1 MLQGTTGVMGLTRQE
16 AAIGAAD
23 PLEDS
28 MTALPPSRVAI
39 SSPDAF
45 LAAVPHL
52 LGFPPEQSIV
62 LTGLATTPTGRDEI
76 TLVQR
81 FDIPPSSWSHEQ
93 LVEVSRNAMV
103 PMVRAGSDTVIVA
116 VFSDA
121 APNTE
126 VDLPQR
132 ALVDE
137 LIGAADDTGL
147 GIRDALY
154 TDGTTRWS
162 YGCTDPTC
170 CPPTGRVIP
179 EQVRT
184 LIAAE
189 FTAAGAAMVSSRDAL
204 TDELTPTDPQR
215 PGRIAALVTAAPT
228 GTDALEAWRDE
239 RIYRVHTVLADRV
252 PPTDLDCADVISALE
267 DIRVRDTVLWDLT
280 QSPGDAHRACTQLTD
295 ITRHAPAGHRAPV
308 ATVLG
313 LQQWM
318 TGDGAR
324 ARIAL
329 DHALRDQPDYS
340 LAGLADASV
349 NAGLPPATWRDL
361 MSAMPREHCRHGQTT
376 NSTSAP
382 GQRAAAPAP
391 AATGPQTRHAA
402 TRAPGLA
409 S

>member
-1 MLQGTTGVMGLTRQE
+1 
-16 AAIGAAD
+16 
-23 PLEDS
+23 

-52 LGFPPEQSIV
+52 LGFPPERSIV
-62 LTGLATTPTGRDEI
+62 LTGLATTPAGRDEL

-81 FDIPPSSWSHEQ
+81 FDIPPTDWSPEQ
-93 LVEVSRNAMV
+93 LVEVSRNAMA

-116 VFSDA
+116 VFDHATPTA
-121 APNTE
+121 AGE
-126 VDLPQR
+126 LPER
-132 ALVDE
+132 VLVDE
-137 LIGAADDTGL
+137 LIGAADDAGL

-154 TDGTTRWS
+154 TDGTARWS

-179 EQVRT
+179 HDVRT

-189 FTAAGAAMVSSRDAL
+189 FTAAGAAMVNSRDAL
-204 TDELTPTDPQR
+204 AGELAPADPER
-215 PGRIAALVTAAPT
+215 PARIAPLITTAPEP
-228 GTDALEAWRDE
+228 GDALEAWRDE
-239 RIYRVHTVLADRV
+239 QIYRVHTVLSDRV
-252 PPTDLDCADVISALE
+252 PPTDVDCADVISALN

-280 QSPGDAHRACTQLTD
+280 QSPVDAHRACTQLTD
-295 ITRHAPAGHRAPV
+295 ITRHAPDGHRAPV

-324 ARIAL
+324 ARTAI
-329 DHALRDQPDYS
+329 DHALADQPEYS
-340 LAGLADASV
+340 LAGLADASLRH
-349 NAGLPPATWRDL
+349 GLPPATWRDL
-361 MSAMPREHCRHGQTT
+361 MSAMPREHCRHGQTSNPT
-376 NSTSAP
+376 
-382 GQRAAAPAP
+382 AAAGPRLEAASPAP
-391 AATGPQTRHAA
+391 AGPVLRPA

>member
-1 MLQGTTGVMGLTRQE
+1 MGLTKQE

-39 SSPDAF
+39 ASPDAF

-52 LGFPPEQSIV
+52 LGFPPEQSII

-81 FDIPPSSWSHEQ
+81 FDIPPSNWTSEQ

-121 APNTE
+121 TPSAE

-154 TDGTTRWS
+154 TDGTARWS
-162 YGCTDPTC
+162 YGCTDPAC

-179 EQVRT
+179 EPVRT

-189 FTAAGAAMVSSRDAL
+189 FTAAGAAMASSRDAL

-215 PGRIAALVTAAPT
+215 PGRIATLVTAAPS
-228 GTDALEAWRDE
+228 GIDALEAWRDE
-239 RIYRVHTVLADRV
+239 RIYRVHTVLSDRM
-252 PPTDLDCADVISALE
+252 PPTDLDCADVISALD

-280 QSPGDAHRACTQLTD
+280 QSPGDAHRVCAQLTD
-295 ITRHAPAGHRAPV
+295 IARHAPAGHRAPV
-308 ATVLG
+308 STVLG
-313 LQQWM
+313 MQHWM

-324 ARIAL
+324 ARVAL
-329 DHALRDQPDYS
+329 DHALGDQPDYS
-340 LAGLADASV
+340 LAGLADASL

-376 NSTSAP
+376 GPAPAP
-382 GQRAAAPAP
+382 GQRAAAP